1 MATYPSQ
8 ARKSHRNLIRAAIV
22 TGAGRGIGAATV
34 RALATEGW
42 SVVALDRC
50 EDDPRLPY
58 PLATEAELEASVAAA
73 ADAASDGAEV
83 VPFRGDAADET
94 ALAAA
99 VAEAQRLGDF
109 DGIVAAAGVIA
120 GGPAWELA
128 LEAQQAV
135 LEICLGATIAAARV
149 AVPALLERQQPRRGR
164 FVAVASAAARR
175 GMPGLAAYSAA
186 KAGVAGFVRGLA
198 ADLRG
203 TGITANAVAP
213 GSTRTTMLEESA
225 RVYGL
230 ASPEEFAAQQ
240 PLERLLE
247 PAEVAAAIVWLMGP
261 SAEAVTG
268 ATLPVD
274 GGLSL

>member
-1 MATYPSQ
+1 M
-8 ARKSHRNLIRAAIV
+8 IRSAIV

-34 RALATEGW
+34 RALSTAGW

-50 EDDPRLPY
+50 EDDPRLSY

-73 ADAASDGAEV
+73 ADSASDGAV
-83 VPFRGDAADET
+83 VIPFRGDAADQA
-94 ALAAA
+94 ALEAA

-109 DGIVAAAGVIA
+109 EGIVTAAGAIA
-120 GGPAWELA
+120 GGPAWEVA
-128 LEAQQAV
+128 LEGQQAV
-135 LEICLGATIAAARV
+135 LEVCLGATIAAARV
-149 AVPALLERQQPRRGR
+149 AVPALLERPSPRRGR

-186 KAGVAGFVRGLA
+186 KAGVAGFVGGLA

-213 GSTRTTMLEESA
+213 GSTRTAMLEESA
-225 RVYGL
+225 RLYGL
-230 ASPEEFAAQQ
+230 ASPESFAAQQ

-247 PAEVAAAIVWLMGP
+247 PAEVAAAIAWLMGP

-268 ATLPVD
+268 VTLPVD